1 MITKKIWILRKSN
14 TTEIDATFLFGLDC
28 NVEVVLPEPF
38 EIESMDGK
46 KWKYTAST
54 PHIKIETTCE
64 KQESMLKLK
73 YGDELVLTQVCH
85 DILPT
90 RTYFPG

>member
-1 MITKKIWILRKSN
+1 MITKKIWILRKPDA
-14 TTEIDATFLFGLDC
+14 THIDATFLIGLDC
-28 NVEVVLPEPF
+28 YVEVVLPDP
-38 EIESMDGK
+38 IEVVSSDGK
-46 KWKYTAST
+46 RWKYTQEN

-90 RTYFPG
+90 RTYFPE